1 MIGKQIKGTG
11 FQGCLNYVLGK
22 KDAALIGGTMC
33 GQTPE
38 ELAAEFAIA
47 RQLRPNLKVAV
58 FHASLSVASTEKL
71 ENSEK
76 NDQRWLTIAANYMKA
91 MNFDN
96 SQYAVV
102 KHSDTDHDHVHIVA
116 SRIRLDGGVVD
127 DSWDYYRS
135 QETIRQLEHNY
146 NLETVIPSWETDKRA
161 PTTGEHR
168 QLKSKGD
175 KSVRVQLQ
183 DLIDEVTQDN
193 PSMPE
198 FVERLQQ
205 QGVEVQVGLTR
216 NGFSKGIS
224 YNLDG
229 VALSGTQLGKAYT
242 FSGLQK
248 HRGVS
253 YDKGRD
259 NALIE
264 ALMQPQYLA
273 IAPSEAEEYELE
285 SPLSELTETAPT
297 TPATANELEPS
308 QSELAATAPLTPAT
322 ANELESPLS
331 ELTETVLT
339 TPATANELEPSQS
352 ELTETALTTPATAIK
367 VESPQSELT
376 ETTPLTPATA
386 NELELP
392 QSELTETALTTPA
405 TANELELQLSILPE
419 RNENHWTRVRS
430 HLATEYSLPLELLDK
445 LHSHSWLYADSENA
459 VFTGRML
466 DGEALEAFILN
477 ERGNWTTTHSLPSEA
492 AFWVATTGEIE
503 RAVITCNPIEAL
515 SILLIELENNP
526 NNSATELTTIYIGI
540 ERASQLPTQ
549 FLQELDSVLIALAED
564 SQLAQNAL
572 ALLPN
577 AEVVSPQSSWNDI
590 WIQLIEREQRSHK
603 QNNPQHKQQIPNI
616 ELD

>member
-11 FQGCLNYVLGK
+11 FRGCLNYVLGK

-58 FHASLSVASTEKL
+58 FHATLSVDSTEKL
-71 ENSEK
+71 EDSEE
-76 NDQRWLTIAANYMKA
+76 NDQRWLAIAANYMKA
-91 MNFDN
+91 MEFDN
-96 SQYAVV
+96 NQYAVV
-102 KHSDTDHDHVHIVA
+102 KHSDTEHDHIHIVA
-116 SRIRLDGGVVD
+116 SRICLDGGVVD
-127 DSWDYYRS
+127 DSWDYYKS
-135 QETIRQLEHNY
+135 QETIRQLERNY
-146 NLETVIPSWETDKRA
+146 SLETVTPSWETDKRA
-161 PTTGEHR
+161 QTTGEHR
-168 QLKSKGD
+168 QLKSKGN

-205 QGVEVQVGLTR
+205 QSVEVQVTQTGI
-216 NGFSKGIS
+216 GFIKGIP

-264 ALMQPQYLA
+264 ALMQPQHLA
-273 IAPSEAEEYELE
+273 IAPSEAEENELE
-285 SPLSELTETAPT
+285 SSQSELVATLSATANKLELSQSELVATAPAI
-297 TPATANELEPS
+297 PATANKLELS
-308 QSELAATAPLTPAT
+308 QSELAATAP
-322 ANELESPLS
+322 
-331 ELTETVLT
+331 
-339 TPATANELEPSQS
+339 
-352 ELTETALTTPATAIK
+352 
-367 VESPQSELT
+367 
-376 ETTPLTPATA
+376 
-386 NELELP
+386 
-392 QSELTETALTTPA
+392 TTPA

-419 RNENHWTRVRS
+419 RNENQWVRVRS
-430 HLATEYSLPLELLDK
+430 HLAVEYCLPLELLDL
-445 LHSHSWLYADSENA
+445 LHSHSWLYAGSEKA
-459 VFTGRML
+459 VFTGRTL
-466 DGEALEAFILN
+466 EGEARFAFVLD
-477 ERGNWTTTHSLPSEA
+477 ERGDFSTTHPLSSEA

-503 RAVITCNPIEAL
+503 RAVIACNPIEAL
-515 SILLIELENNP
+515 SILLIEQENNQD
-526 NNSATELTTIYIGI
+526 NSTTPPPTIYLGI
-540 ERASQLPTQ
+540 ERASQLPIE
-549 FLQELDSVLIALAED
+549 FLQELDSVIIAIAEN
-564 SQLAQNAL
+564 SQLARNAL

-577 AEVVSPQSSWNDI
+577 AELVNPQSSWNDI
-590 WIQLIEREQRSHK
+590 WIQLIEQEQRSHK
-603 QNNPQHKQQIPNI
+603 QNNQQHKQQIPNI

>member
-11 FQGCLNYVLGK
+11 FRGCLNYVLGK

-38 ELAAEFAIA
+38 ELAAEFGIA

-58 FHASLSVASTEKL
+58 FHATLSVDSTEKL
-71 ENSEK
+71 EDSEE
-76 NDQRWLTIAANYMKA
+76 NDQRWLALAANYMKA
-91 MNFDN
+91 MEFDN
-96 SQYAVV
+96 NQYAVV
-102 KHSDTDHDHVHIVA
+102 KHSDTEHDHIHIVA
-116 SRIRLDGGVVD
+116 SRICLDGGVVD
-127 DSWDYYRS
+127 DSWDYYKS
-135 QETIRQLEHNY
+135 QETIRQLERNY
-146 NLETVIPSWETDKRA
+146 NLETVTPSWETDKRA
-161 PTTGEHR
+161 QTTGEHR
-168 QLKSKGD
+168 YLQSKGN

-183 DLIDEVTQDN
+183 DLIDEVSQDN

-205 QGVEVQVGLTR
+205 QAVEVQVGLTR
-216 NGFSKGIS
+216 TGFSKGIS

-242 FSGLQK
+242 FCGLQK

-253 YDKGRD
+253 YDLGRD
-259 NALIE
+259 DAIIE
-264 ALMQPQYLA
+264 VLMQPQHLA
-273 IAPSEAEEYELE
+273 NAPSEAEENELE
-285 SPLSELTETAPT
+285 S
-297 TPATANELEPS
+297 S
-308 QSELAATAPLTPAT
+308 QSELETTEPAT
-322 ANELESPLS
+322 ANELES
-331 ELTETVLT
+331 
-339 TPATANELEPSQS
+339 SQS
-352 ELTETALTTPATAIK
+352 ELTETALTTPATANELELPLSELAATASTTPTTAIK
-367 VESPQSELT
+367 LESPQSELT
-376 ETTPLTPATA
+376 ETAPL
-386 NELELP
+386 
-392 QSELTETALTTPA
+392 TPA

-419 RNENHWTRVRS
+419 RNENQWQKVRS
-430 HLATEYSLPLELLDK
+430 HLATEYSLPLELLEK
-445 LHSHSWLYADSENA
+445 LHSHSWLSADSEKA
-459 VFTGRML
+459 VFTGRTL
-466 DGEALEAFILN
+466 DGEAWEAFILD
-477 ERGNWTTTHSLPSEA
+477 ERGNWTTTHPLPSEA
-492 AFWVATTGEIE
+492 AFWVAFTGEIE

-540 ERASQLPTQ
+540 ERVSQLPTQ

-590 WIQLIEREQRSHK
+590 WIQLIEQEQRSHK
-603 QNNPQHKQQIPNI
+603 QNNQQHKQPIPNI

>member
-11 FQGCLNYVLGK
+11 FRGCLNYVLGK

-33 GQTPE
+33 GQTTE

-47 RQLRPNLKVAV
+47 RQLRPSLKIVV
-58 FHASLSVASTEKL
+58 FHASLSVDRTQKL
-71 ENSEK
+71 EDSEK
-76 NDQRWLTIAANYMKA
+76 NDQRWLAIAANYMKA
-91 MNFDN
+91 MGFDHN
-96 SQYAVV
+96 QYTVV

-116 SRIRLDGGVVD
+116 SRIGLDGSVVD
-127 DSWDYYRS
+127 DSWDYYKS
-135 QETIRQLEHNY
+135 QEAIRQLERNY
-146 NLETVIPSWETDKRA
+146 NLEIFAPSWEKDKRA
-161 PTTGEHR
+161 PTTGEYR
-168 QLKSKGD
+168 QFKSKGN

-205 QGVEVQVGLTR
+205 QGVEVQVTLTR
-216 NGFSKGIS
+216 TGFSKGIS

-248 HRGVS
+248 HRGIS
-253 YDKGRD
+253 YDQQRD

-264 ALMQPQYLA
+264 ALMQPQHLA
-273 IAPSEAEEYELE
+273 SAPGEAEEYD
-285 SPLSELTETAPT
+285 
-297 TPATANELEPS
+297 LEPS

-322 ANELESPLS
+322 ANELESPPS
-331 ELTETVLT
+331 E
-339 TPATANELEPSQS
+339 PAATAP
-352 ELTETALTTPATAIK
+352 
-367 VESPQSELT
+367 V
-376 ETTPLTPATA
+376 
-386 NELELP
+386 
-392 QSELTETALTTPA
+392 TPA

-419 RNENHWTRVRS
+419 RNENQWTRVRS
-430 HLATEYSLPLELLDK
+430 HLATEYSLPLELLDL
-445 LHSHSWLYADSENA
+445 LHSHSWLYADRSENA
-459 VFTGRML
+459 VFTGRTL
-466 DGEALEAFILN
+466 EGEAWEAFILD
-477 ERGNWTTTHSLPSEA
+477 ERGNWTTTYPLPSEA

-515 SILLIELENNP
+515 SLLLIELENNQ
-526 NNSATELTTIYIGI
+526 NNSATELATIYIGI

-549 FLQELDSVLIALAED
+549 FLQELDSVIIALAED
-564 SQLAQNAL
+564 SHLAQNAL

-577 AEVVSPQSSWNDI
+577 AEIISPQSSWNDI
-590 WIQLIEREQRSHK
+590 WIQLIEQEQRSHR
-603 QNNPQHKQQIPNI
+603 QNNQQHKQQIPNI